1 MRKLLPWD
9 SLPQPIYTA
18 LALKPKKKW
27 VKIGGWVLVFALLC
41 YGAVTIQ
48 TNMPLALVS
57 LTFSILYSITM
68 VTTKDAALTC
78 RGLEIFLDMKITTQ
92 YDFYPWEEI
101 NSIVIEDRRHDD
113 YVRLHIGYKS
123 LEKALFF
130 KRSQIKEI
138 CAYAKEQNP
147 EIKIVSHDP
156 APKSS
161 GNARPANSSK
171 KSKRKK

>member
-18 LALKPKKKW
+18 QAFKPRKTW

-48 TNMPLALVS
+48 TNMPLALIS

-68 VTTKDAALTC
+68 VTTKDAAITC

-138 CAYAKEQNP
+138 CAYAQEQNP
-147 EIKIVSHDP
+147 EIKVVTHDTGSR
-156 APKSS
+156 SS
-161 GNARPANSSK
+161 ASAKNAGSSK
-171 KSKRKK
+171 NSKHKK